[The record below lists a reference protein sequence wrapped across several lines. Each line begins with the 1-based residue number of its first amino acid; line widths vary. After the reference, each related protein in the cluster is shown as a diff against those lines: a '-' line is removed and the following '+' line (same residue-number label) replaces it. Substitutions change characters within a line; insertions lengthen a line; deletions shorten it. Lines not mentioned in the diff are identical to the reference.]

1 MKEDKKHGSNN
12 NRNNSSRNN
21 NGGNKS
27 GRNSSSVDR
36 MRKDEGRGRD
46 IRDKRYHRGRK
57 KKKKKAGIFST
68 IILVVA
74 LAVFCFSAFQLFKIL
89 KAEANM
95 TKSGSLRWKKRRAKR
110 KISSASILT
119 S

>member
-57 KKKKKAGIFST
+57 KKKKA
-68 IILVVA
+68 
-74 LAVFCFSAFQLFKIL
+74 
-89 KAEANM
+89 
-95 TKSGSLRWKKRRAKR
+95 
-110 KISSASILT
+110 
-119 S
+119 